1 MTLLPFPEYAP
12 DLSPYGQEESSTV
25 QNVFPRKDGY
35 GPAQAAAVLSQALP
49 AACRGA
55 YVARNADSTITI
67 YAATSNRLFK
77 MNNTD
82 FSWTPVSKVLA
93 LTSITGSPGVAVFTK
108 TSHGM
113 SIGDAIVLST
123 SNTLPTGLTVGTV
136 YYIATTSFTTGVFKV
151 STTLAGANAG
161 TGLVSI
167 SSAGSGT
174 HSITANYTALPTGD
188 QWQFAQFNNFLFATQ
203 INTPLQVID
212 LTAATAFADGA
223 GSPPQSRYISVVG
236 HFLALSGMGSSTP
249 YRLQWSGLDDVNS
262 ATSWTSGLNQSD
274 FQDFGDGGVVRGVS
288 GSEFSGIVFQDS
300 ALRRMTYVGGDLV
313 FQFERITEAKGL
325 YAPYSVVHGGDQT
338 FFLGTDGFK
347 VVAPGGYPSA
357 IGKERV
363 DRTFFND
370 VDPSQLQYIIGAVDP
385 KTTRVY
391 WSYKPQSGVSGL
403 FSKVLVYDYALDKWG
418 LIISWTGEYFATMA
432 KPGLTLENL
441 DSINSSIDALTFSL
455 DDVSTGVLSAPA
467 IFDSTHSMSLLSGSN
482 LEATLDTSEKA
493 NPDSRRL
500 RVQGLRPDT
509 DAPTVYGSVGTREN
523 LQGTL
528 VYSTEQLVDARGLC
542 IANIS
547 TRLARG
553 RLRIPAGTLW
563 SVAQG
568 VEPFFANE
576 GKR

>member
-49 AACRGA
+49 AACRGT
-55 YVARNADSTITI
+55 YVARNPDSTISI
-67 YAATSNRLFK
+67 FAATSTRLWK
-77 MNNTD
+77 MVNTD
-82 FSWTPVSKVLA
+82 FSWVPVSKVIA
-93 LTSITGSPGVAVFTK
+93 LTSISNANPAVFTL
-108 TSHGM
+108 TSHGL

-123 SNTLPTGLTVGTV
+123 TVSLPTGLTIGTV
-136 YYIATTSFTTGVFKV
+136 YYVATTSFTANAFKV
-151 STTLAGANAG
+151 STTLAGALAG
-161 TGLVSI
+161 TGLVAT

-174 HSITANYTALPTGD
+174 HSFTGQYVAIPTGD
-188 QWQFAQFNNFLFATQ
+188 QWQFAQFNNLLFATQ
-203 INTPLQVID
+203 INAPLQVIN
-212 LTAATAFADGA
+212 LASPTAFVDGA
-223 GSPPQSRYISVVG
+223 GSPPQSRYISIVG
-236 HFLALSGMGSSTP
+236 RFAVLSGMGSSTP
-249 YRLQWSGLDDVNS
+249 YRLQWSGLDDVNG
-262 ATSWTSGLNQSD
+262 ANSWTSGINQSD
-274 FQDFGDGGVVRGVS
+274 FQDFADGGVVRSVA

-300 ALRRMTYVGGDLV
+300 ALRRMTYVGGSLV

-325 YAPYSVVHGGDQT
+325 YAPYSLVHGGDQT
-338 FFLGTDGFK
+338 FYLGTDGFK
-347 VVAPGGYPSA
+347 VVAPGGYPVA

-370 VDPSQLQYIIGAVDP
+370 VDPSQIQLIIGAPDP
-385 KTTRVY
+385 KTTRIY
-391 WSYKPQSGVSGL
+391 WAYKPTSGPASL

-418 LIISWTGEYFATMA
+418 LVIGWSGEYLATLA

-441 DSINSSIDALTFSL
+441 DTINTSIDALTFSL

-467 IFDSTHSMSLLSGSN
+467 LFDSTHKMSLLSGSN

-500 RVQGLRPDT
+500 RVQGFRPDT
-509 DAPTVYGSVGTREN
+509 DAPGCYGSIGGRED
-523 LQGTL
+523 LQNTPI
-528 VYSTEQLVDARGLC
+528 YSTEQLVDARGLC
-542 IANIS
+542 IANVS

-568 VEPFFANE
+568 IEPFFANE